1 MLNCKNATR
10 LISESQ
16 ERSLLVREKMPLKIH
31 LMMCSACNNFK
42 LQMPFLSQ
50 AMRSFAKWEGDA
62 AANTQVAIPKQ
73 DKQDKQDK

>member
-1 MLNCKNATR
+1 
-10 LISESQ
+10 
-16 ERSLLVREKMPLKIH
+16 
-31 LMMCSACNNFK
+31 MCSACNNFK

-73 DKQDKQDK
+73 DKQALCLLKKIGLKYVGSPCDCFY